1 MDEKNVTSAPE
12 QTGDRDQALFASLQR
27 EKQRKKRRRIIVTV
41 SIVVVLALAIFFG
54 VRAAKKKVSA
64 AVGSMNAPTVSEAT
78 VTTGSIS
85 TTVSGSGMLTDAD
98 TQQIVLPKGVKLD
111 EILVKAG
118 ETVKKGDA
126 LATVELS
133 SVMGAM
139 STVQAELNKLDE
151 QLRAAT
157 GETVQPYISTGV
169 NGRVKIVYAQK
180 DDDVAACMMEH
191 NALAVL
197 SLDGYMAVDIDAGSL
212 AAGDEVSVT
221 VGEQTYPGTVDKL
234 QSGSATVL
242 LTDNGPAVDA
252 AASVQDADGNTLGE
266 GTLYIHNPLRITG
279 YAGVISSVNTAEN
292 RVVYAGNYLFNLSDT
307 AYSANYESV
316 LKDRREK
323 EEDLMA
329 LLGMYSAGAVTAP
342 FDGSVSSIDY
352 SDKTTAS
359 SDSTASGTAGGGGI
373 VYGGMMNAYA
383 SYGSDGSDSSG
394 GGASSSSSTDASG
407 ETKLLTLSSD
417 TSMKLTV
424 SVDETDILSVQNGQK
439 AQITVS
445 TIGDEVFSGVVT
457 AVERSAESS
466 YGITSYKVE
475 ITLDKDSRMLPGM
488 TAKALIRIEGV
499 DNALLIPEKALRQT
513 RDSSFV
519 YTTYDPA
526 TGTLGGET
534 AVIPGLTGGGMVEI
548 TEGLAEGQTVY
559 YQEAYDPYAYYYGSD
574 GDASGG
580 DAWIEDASG
589 GDAFYEA
596 SAGDGGA
603 YADSEPLE
611 G

>member
-12 QTGDRDQALFASLQR
+12 QTGDRDQALFASIQR

-85 TTVSGSGMLTDAD
+85 TTVSGSGMLSDAD

-133 SVMGAM
+133 SVMGAL
-139 STVQAELNKLDE
+139 SGVQAELDKLDE

-252 AASVQDADGNTLGE
+252 VASVQDADGNTLGE

-359 SDSTASGTAGGGGI
+359 SDSTASGAAGGGGI

-394 GGASSSSSTDASG
+394 GGASSSSTDASG

-488 TAKALIRIEGV
+488 TARALIRIEGV

-548 TEGLAEGQTVY
+548 TEGLTEGQTVY
-559 YQEAYDPYAYYYGSD
+559 YQEAFDPYAYYYGTD

>member
-1 MDEKNVTSAPE
+1 M
-12 QTGDRDQALFASLQR
+12 
-27 EKQRKKRRRIIVTV
+27 TV

-133 SVMGAM
+133 SVMGAL
-139 STVQAELNKLDE
+139 SDVQTELDKLDE

-242 LTDNGPAVDA
+242 ITDNGPAVDA
-252 AASVQDADGNTLGE
+252 VASVQDADGNALGE
-266 GTLYIHNPLRITG
+266 GTLYIHDPLRITG

-292 RVVYAGNYLFNLSDT
+292 RVVYAGNYLFNLRDT

-359 SDSTASGTAGGGGI
+359 SDSTVSGAAGGGGI

-394 GGASSSSSTDASG
+394 GGASSSSTDASG

-559 YQEAYDPYAYYYGSD
+559 YQEAFDPYAYYYGTD

-596 SAGDGGA
+596 SAGDGGS
-603 YADSEPLE
+603 YTDSEPLE